1 MSEILQLND
10 IVNNPEYY
18 MVIKHK
24 SCTVPNREEFIMKVA
39 ENNILLAL
47 SCKQQS
53 FLPEDSLVAKLISKA
68 VDNIVKYENTVEVYR
83 SFIFLANL
91 YKLDIIEQYIRNI
104 PSTTHFEFLNSV
116 LLQPYCE
123 NSFSFLFNAVNLI
136 RNERNEKRIDEN
148 SFYKPSNHLL
158 YETETFS
165 ITNS

>member
-1 MSEILQLND
+1 MSKILQLND
-10 IVNNPEYY
+10 IVNNPKYY
-18 MVIKHK
+18 WAVKHK

-53 FLPEDSLVAKLISKA
+53 WLPEDSLVAKLISKA
-68 VDNIVKYENTVEVYR
+68 VDNIVRYENTVEVYR
-83 SFIFLANL
+83 SFIVLANL

-123 NSFSFLFNAVNLI
+123 NSFSFLFNAINHI

-148 SFYKPSNHLL
+148 SFYKPSNTLL
-158 YETETFS
+158 YESNF
-165 ITNS
+165 NGN

>member
-1 MSEILQLND
+1 MSKILQLND
-10 IVNNPEYY
+10 IVNNPKYY
-18 MVIKHK
+18 WAVKHK

-53 FLPEDSLVAKLISKA
+53 WLPEDSLVAKLISKA
-68 VDNIVKYENTVEVYR
+68 VDNIVRYENTVEVYR
-83 SFIFLANL
+83 SFFLLANL

-123 NSFSFLFNAVNLI
+123 NSFYILFNAINHI

-148 SFYKPSNHLL
+148 IFYQSN
-158 YETETFS
+158 
-165 ITNS
+165 N

>member
-1 MSEILQLND
+1 MSEILQLID

-18 MVIKHK
+18 IVIKHK

-53 FLPEDSLVAKLISKA
+53 WLPEDSLVAKLISKA
-68 VDNIVKYENTVEVYR
+68 VDNIVRYENTVEVYR
-83 SFIFLANL
+83 SFIVLANL

-123 NSFSFLFNAVNLI
+123 HSFSFLFNAINHI

-148 SFYKPSNHLL
+148 IFYQSN
-158 YETETFS
+158 
-165 ITNS
+165 N

>member
-1 MSEILQLND
+1 MSNKPLQLND
-10 IVNNPEYY
+10 IINNSKYY
-18 MVIKHK
+18 EVIRQK
-24 SCTVPNREEFIMKVA
+24 SCTVPNREEFIMEVA
-39 ENNILLAL
+39 NSNILLAL

-53 FLPEDSLVAKLISKA
+53 FLPEDLLVAKLISKA

-91 YKLDIIEQYIRNI
+91 YKLDFIEQYIRNV
-104 PSTTHFEFLNSV
+104 PSIAHHEFLNTV

-148 SFYKPSNHLL
+148 IFYQQSNTLL
-158 YETETFS
+158 YEPNF
-165 ITNS
+165 NSN

>member
-1 MSEILQLND
+1 MSNKPLQLND
-10 IVNNPEYY
+10 IVNNSKYY
-18 MVIKHK
+18 WAIKQK
-24 SCTVPNREEFIMKVA
+24 SCTVLNREGFIMEVA
-39 ENNILLAL
+39 ESNILLAL

-53 FLPEDSLVAKLISKA
+53 FLPEDLLVAKLISKA

-91 YKLDIIEQYIRNI
+91 YKLDIIEQYIRNV
-104 PSTTHFEFLNSV
+104 PSIAHHEFLNTV

-148 SFYKPSNHLL
+148 SFYQPSNHLL
-158 YETETFS
+158 YE
-165 ITNS
+165 I